1 MEGGFATGKIYEV
14 CGYPSSGKTQ
24 LCLTICKN
32 ISQNL
37 QQNVY
42 YLDTKLDFRARRIK
56 EMLGNISKINLGEIL
71 SRILVKQVNSKF
83 ELINSLYKIKED
95 ILSGMNL
102 KLLIIDSLPP
112 LFTKSDQYNVE
123 NNIHLNHVVN
133 IMHFLTKECHIAIV
147 IVNLISSW
155 SDGDFKRQN
164 LQDIISCGKYWR
176 SVPHV
181 RLRLDLNN
189 GFCQISTSDSHSHS
203 SGATCVVAINENGV
217 V

>member
-24 LCLTICKN
+24 LCLTLCKN
-32 ISQNL
+32 VSQYL

-42 YLDTKLDFRARRIK
+42 YLDTKLDFRASRIK
-56 EMLGNISKINLGEIL
+56 KMLGNINEINLGEIL

-83 ELINSLYKIKED
+83 ELINSLYKIKEE
-95 ILSGMNL
+95 ILNVINL

-147 IVNLISSW
+147 VVNLISSW

-176 SVPHV
+176 SVPQV

-189 GFCQISTSDSHSHS
+189 SVCQVTMLESHSHL
-203 SGATCVVAINENGV
+203 SGATCTVAINENGV